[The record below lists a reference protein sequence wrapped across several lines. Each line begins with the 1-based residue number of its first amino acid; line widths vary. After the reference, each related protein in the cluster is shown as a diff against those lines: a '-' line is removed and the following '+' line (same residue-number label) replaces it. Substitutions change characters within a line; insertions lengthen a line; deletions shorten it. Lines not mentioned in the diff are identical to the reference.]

1 MPRAEDESSDGALQ
15 AGMLHTRI
23 LYESPAASRRF
34 GKRWVDD
41 GEVY

>member
-1 MPRAEDESSDGALQ
+1 MPRAEGESSAGTLQ
-15 AGMLHTRI
+15 AGKLHAGMLH
-23 LYESPAASRRF
+23 ESPAASRRF